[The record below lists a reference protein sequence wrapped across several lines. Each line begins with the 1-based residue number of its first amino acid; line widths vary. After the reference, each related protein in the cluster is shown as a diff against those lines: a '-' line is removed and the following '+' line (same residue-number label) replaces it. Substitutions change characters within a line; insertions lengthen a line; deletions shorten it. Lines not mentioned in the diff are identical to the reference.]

1 MGLVGSLE
9 DLSLTDVLQILGLSR
24 KTGLLML
31 RSQHGDAAL
40 WFRDGR
46 VLGAARKGG
55 PADLRE
61 LVVRGGLLPAADVD
75 RRVADAH
82 ARGISLE
89 DALAEDVSDIDGHLE
104 RLRGAEIEQVVLM
117 LFGWHSGE
125 FSFEPGETPPDH
137 VSSLLLRNGITGEY
151 LAMEGARR
159 HDELMQSNGSSSSR
173 SAPNADASDELQ
185 FSGDE
190 NTDAAGI
197 EAQEPAPVPDET
209 TARVAAVAVDR
220 IAERAVEQASPLP
233 RVAIVIE
240 PELPALD
247 WLRETLAPA
256 FSRIH
261 AFQRSE
267 QGVERLRQYLA
278 RGDVPAVLVS
288 DRALA
293 DPASGALDALS
304 LLERVRSLS
313 PRAFTALVVDP
324 DSTRPAPRGVDVRLV
339 RPRDSDLVGGLSRG
353 TRREQAARRLQ
364 DDLLHGASDE
374 A

>member
-1 MGLVGSLE
+1 
-9 DLSLTDVLQILGLSR
+9 
-24 KTGLLML
+24 
-31 RSQHGDAAL
+31 
-40 WFRDGR
+40 
-46 VLGAARKGG
+46 
-55 PADLRE
+55 
-61 LVVRGGLLPAADVD
+61 
-75 RRVADAH
+75 
-82 ARGISLE
+82 
-89 DALAEDVSDIDGHLE
+89 
-104 RLRGAEIEQVVLM
+104 
-117 LFGWHSGE
+117 
-125 FSFEPGETPPDH
+125 
-137 VSSLLLRNGITGEY
+137 
-151 LAMEGARR
+151 MEGARR
-159 HDELMQSNGSSSSR
+159 HDELVQSRGPSSSQ
-173 SAPNADASDELQ
+173 SAPNSDASDELQ

-190 NTDAAGI
+190 NTDAAAGV
-197 EAQEPAPVPDET
+197 EAEQPAPVPDET
-209 TARVAAVAVDR
+209 TVRVAAVAVDR

-278 RGDVPAVLVS
+278 RGDVPAVVVS

-293 DPASGALDALS
+293 DPASGALDALA

-339 RPRDSDLVGGLSRG
+339 RPRDSDLVGGLSRA

-364 DDLLHGASDE
+364 DDLLHGAADD